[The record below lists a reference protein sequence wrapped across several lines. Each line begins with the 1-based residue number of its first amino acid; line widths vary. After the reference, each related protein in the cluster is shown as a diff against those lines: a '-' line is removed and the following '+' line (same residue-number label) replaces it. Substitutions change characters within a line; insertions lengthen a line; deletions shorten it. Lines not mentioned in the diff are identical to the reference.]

1 MSHFLFCH
9 DRLIAELDLPVA
21 LSSGDGWGLHF
32 RRKPPFELSP
42 HLPYG
47 AGLDK
52 AAIRHFFV
60 NYLPE
65 SPYAERVAAKFT
77 PRPQTDAQLLACLGY
92 ELAGAFSVEESANQA
107 VRTKRVDGYDSLTF
121 NAVEEAVRD
130 SRDRADAVAF
140 QSQLARLSLAGAQD
154 KFALWF
160 NPKATSVNERFKLP
174 KGRAAST
181 HIFKPAST
189 DTRYPFLPANEY
201 ACAMLARRLG
211 LCTADTDILT
221 LGGVRTLVTKRFDRR
236 QSSAT
241 SQAVVRLHQ
250 IDLCQMLNRPREAKY
265 GSEGGIDLADFFNAS
280 THLAIP
286 ALARQ
291 DLLRSW
297 LFNFLIG
304 NHDAHAKNFS
314 FSYAQKKWHLAPL
327 YDLLCVAPYL
337 PNQPLAMG
345 LLHEYRPGW
354 FERAHW
360 FALAKLAGVTPAY
373 LVSNIQ
379 HLLKELPNASA
390 QLATLLRQKLTPDE
404 LDFLSQRINPVIQL
418 RTQWLADSIQHL
430 RTV

>member
-9 DRLIAELDLPVA
+9 DQLVAELDLPVTIA
-21 LSSGDGWGLHF
+21 SGDGWGLDF

-42 HLPYG
+42 HLPYE

-52 AAIRHFFV
+52 TVIRHFFV

-65 SPYAERVAAKFT
+65 SPYAERVAARFT

-92 ELAGAFSVEESANQA
+92 ELAGAFSVEESANQN
-107 VRTKRVDGYDSLTF
+107 VRSKRVDGYDSLAF
-121 NAVEEAVRD
+121 SAVEEAVRD

-160 NPKATSVNERFKLP
+160 NPKAADSNARFKLP

-181 HIFKPAST
+181 HIFKPSST

-201 ACAMLARRLG
+201 ACAMMARILG
-211 LCTADTDILT
+211 LRTADTDILT

-236 QSSAT
+236 SA
-241 SQAVVRLHQ
+241 SPASESVSRLHQ
-250 IDLCQMLNRPREAKY
+250 IDLCQLLNRPREAKY
-265 GSEGGIDLADFFNAS
+265 GSEGGIDMADFFSAS
-280 THLAIP
+280 KHLAIP

-314 FSYAQKKWHLAPL
+314 FGYLQKKWHLAPL
-327 YDLLCVAPYL
+327 YDLLCVTPYL

-354 FERAHW
+354 FERTHW
-360 FALAKLAGVTPAY
+360 LALAKLAGVTPSY
-373 LVSNIQ
+373 LSSSIL
-379 HLLKELPNASA
+379 HLLDELPNASVR
-390 QLATLLRQKLTPDE
+390 LAALLRQKLTHEE
-404 LDFLSQRINPVIQL
+404 LNFLSERINPIIQL
-418 RTQWLADSIQHL
+418 RAQWLSDAIQHL
-430 RTV
+430 RSV

>member
-9 DRLIAELDLPVA
+9 DQLIAELDLPVA
-21 LSSGDGWGLHF
+21 MASGDGWGLDF
-32 RRKPPFELSP
+32 RCKPPFELSP
-42 HLPYG
+42 HLPYA
-47 AGLDK
+47 AGLYK
-52 AAIRHFFV
+52 TAIRHFFV

-65 SPYAERVAAKFT
+65 SPYAERVVARFT

-92 ELAGAFSVEESANQA
+92 ELAGAFSVEESTNQN
-107 VRTKRVDGYDSLTF
+107 VRAKRVDGYDSLTF
-121 NAVEEAVRD
+121 GAVEEAVRD

-160 NPKATSVNERFKLP
+160 NPKAADSNAQFKLP

-201 ACAMLARRLG
+201 ACAMLARLLG
-211 LCTADTDILT
+211 LRTADTDILT

-236 QSSAT
+236 QKDST
-241 SQAVVRLHQ
+241 SQTVARLHQ
-250 IDLCQMLNRPREAKY
+250 IDLCQLLNRPREAKY
-265 GSEGGIDLADFFNAS
+265 GSEGGIDMADFFSAS
-280 THLAIP
+280 KHLAIP

-297 LFNFLIG
+297 LFNYLIG

-314 FSYAQKKWHLAPL
+314 FSFLQKKWHFAPL

-360 FALAKLAGVTPAY
+360 LTLAKLAGVTPAY
-373 LVSNIQ
+373 LISSIQ
-379 HLLKELPNASA
+379 HLLDELPNASVR
-390 QLATLLRQKLTPDE
+390 LASQLRQKLTREE
-404 LDFLSQRINPVIQL
+404 LDFLSQRINPTIQL
-418 RTQWLADSIQHL
+418 RAQWLLDAIQHL